1 MKIAHT
7 IFAYALAVAVTYVF
21 SVLFY
26 TQQVIAKV
34 EAVGAVYSQQQKV
47 DTFVENFMGLAFRD
61 QPSLGLMLAV
71 ALAIGFAVAFVLKR
85 ILKPLAPV
93 AYPVAGAAA
102 VVALLVYIE
111 GSVAGGGAGVI
122 GGARDA
128 VGLSLQGLAGFLG
141 GAAFAFARPR

>member
-1 MKIAHT
+1 MKIANT
-7 IFAYALAVAVTYVF
+7 IFAYVLAVAVTYVL
-21 SVLFY
+21 SVAFY
-26 TQQVIAKV
+26 TQQVIAKM
-34 EAVGAVYSQQQKV
+34 AAIGAVYSPQQKI
-47 DTFVENFMGLAFRD
+47 DTFVQNFLGLAFRD
-61 QPSLGLMLAV
+61 QPSLGMMLAV
-71 ALAIGFAVAFVLKR
+71 ALAIGFAVGFVVKR
-85 ILKPLAPV
+85 IIKPLAPV

-141 GAAFAFARPR
+141 GAAFAFKRPR